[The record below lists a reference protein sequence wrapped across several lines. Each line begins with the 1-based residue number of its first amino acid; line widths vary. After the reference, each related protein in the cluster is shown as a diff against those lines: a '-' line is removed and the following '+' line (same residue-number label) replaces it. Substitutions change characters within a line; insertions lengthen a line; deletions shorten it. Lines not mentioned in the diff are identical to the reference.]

1 MRTSH
6 AGEDTQK
13 GLRLRLG
20 LTVLVVLL
28 ALSVIEWYLAVGRV
42 PGLLWYLVVI
52 QVIEAGTIAYYFMH
66 VAQLWSG
73 EEPSPS
79 RH

>member
-20 LTVLVVLL
+20 LTVLVALL
-28 ALSVIEWYLAVGRV
+28 VLSVIEWYIAINRV
-42 PGLLWYLVVI
+42 PGLIWYLVVM
-52 QVIEAGTIAYYFMH
+52 QVVEAGLIAYYFMH
-66 VAQLWSG
+66 VPQLWHGEGQSSG
-73 EEPSPS
+73 
-79 RH
+79 H